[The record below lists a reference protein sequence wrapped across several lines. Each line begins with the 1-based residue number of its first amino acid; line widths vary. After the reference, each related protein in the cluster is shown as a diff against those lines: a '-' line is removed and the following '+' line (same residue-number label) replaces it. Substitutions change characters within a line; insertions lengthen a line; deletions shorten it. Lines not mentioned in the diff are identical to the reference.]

1 MLSIEDVYDHAEL
14 NSDDDDSQEDVDLNF
29 EQFVVFDSATD
40 DSDAPKIKEVLSHK
54 ESILRQ
60 VLNDSYLYLEMKVV
74 LKVMD
79 VGDDEGSQSAVKSEA
94 KPLVN

>member
-1 MLSIEDVYDHAEL
+1 MLLIEDVYDHAEL

-40 DSDAPKIKEVLSHK
+40 DGDAPTIKEVLSHK